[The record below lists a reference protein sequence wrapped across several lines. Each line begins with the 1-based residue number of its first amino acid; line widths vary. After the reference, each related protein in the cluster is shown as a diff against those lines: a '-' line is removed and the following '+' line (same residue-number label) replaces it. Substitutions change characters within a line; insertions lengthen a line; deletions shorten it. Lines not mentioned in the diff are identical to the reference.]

1 VVSKATVV
9 ITGATQGL
17 GFGYARECLQR
28 GCRVV
33 ISGRDAARV
42 ESAVSRLRAE
52 TSNAEISNDDSLL
65 GTVCEV
71 GDLASVQ
78 SLWDFAVKHF
88 GRVDIWIHNAG
99 YARTGETFLNNSP
112 ADIEAM
118 VRTNV
123 IGSINAAQV
132 AVAGMRVQG
141 AGRLYLT
148 LGGGGGNGR
157 LVPGMT
163 VYSTTKR
170 AVKYLVKSLLKE
182 RKEANDGI
190 LIGTIS
196 PGINLT
202 EGMMRE
208 MSKLPVQARDRA
220 MKQINFIGDHVETT
234 TPWIIDRVLNDTK
247 QGNEI
252 VWLTSSRLARRS
264 LGALLGQKRDVVSR
278 YLYLLEQ

>member
-1 VVSKATVV
+1 MSKATVV

-17 GFGYARECLQR
+17 GFGYARECLQH

-42 ESAVSRLRAE
+42 ESAVNRLRAE
-52 TSNAEISNDDSLL
+52 TSTDDSLL

-78 SLWDFAVKHF
+78 SLWDFAISHF

-208 MSKLPVQARDRA
+208 MSKLPVQARERA

-234 TPWIIDRVLNDTK
+234 TPWIIDRVLKDTK

-252 VWLTSSRLARRS
+252 VWLTSGRLARRS